1 MLLVKSPCFYFFLFL
16 FLLFESL
23 PLYSQNTSFAKALKD
38 SDALLESG
46 NYEESLKSNRK
57 IEQDFPKLE
66 MLDQVKLIKQRAY
79 LLTKIGQKD
88 SSVQYLQEATQLLS
102 KDSLN
107 QLPLYASLM
116 YDLAFSSISQ
126 NPGNPQIEIY
136 LEESRK
142 IRETHD
148 PEMLGETQHLK
159 ANLFMK
165 KGNFPGA
172 IQIFESLI
180 DRKEEISKHLL
191 ARTHN
196 DYGISLIFMRRHP
209 EAHASLETAMNKFEE
224 HYGTDEHPDM
234 INGLSYLG
242 YISGVIGKLYSG
254 RKYCE
259 EALRLQQKFFPPD
272 HPELAIIYYY
282 LGGIYNNMQEAEKG
296 LAAFQEAIRIDD
308 IHSGPQMSP
317 RKANFYMSLGAAYK
331 GINDFDRSLEANQ
344 KAVDFF
350 ESLPNQHPFMDQLYA
365 NIGMTYFDKRD
376 LENAQSYLDK
386 SMKLAL
392 EKFPETHPSMVTRFT
407 AYAKLYEE
415 KKAYQKSL
423 EYWEKAAQVEAVRSG
438 PKSSRIAHFK
448 SKQGAVYFNYLKN
461 PQKALAFYEQA
472 IAAMDLESWT
482 QGNQYPLNQ
491 LSREQ
496 PTVMLGIC
504 HGYSLCLQAE
514 SEKQDHKKAFEL
526 ILAAEKLVDSTR
538 SEYLTESSKLELAS
552 NSRKLYELGIELA
565 FELYQKSGDQMYL
578 NNAFRLSEKSKALL
592 LLLSLKHV
600 QALQSSEI
608 PESVLEKEQELE
620 RKIMSTKSL
629 KSRYTRDQLAETDS
643 ISKILFALNASRD
656 SLIAELELNYP
667 QYFRIKYDPH
677 IPQLSEIQNQL
688 LQEKEAALVY
698 FLDDAFV
705 YRFDIRKD
713 KVDFTRKE
721 LNEDFSSR
729 IRDFRQLIY
738 APLSS
743 KTDDDFVEMQGKF
756 VTEAHR
762 LYELLLPV
770 KEDFSGIE
778 TLKIIPDGVLSML
791 SMDLLLSKMPT
802 DIGKIRSYPWAIRDY
817 EFSYLYSMGLWMYL
831 EETRP
836 IKRPEPRLLAFQPS
850 YPNTEMEE
858 GLFAERRA
866 GFGPLKFS
874 EAEVKG
880 ISDFYA
886 GEILSGSQANEAN
899 FYEMAHEYPI
909 IHISSHAMVPE
920 KKQRDAFIAL
930 SHSENGEY
938 DDSLMIEE
946 LYTQRL
952 KAEMVVLS
960 ACETALGELA
970 EGEGVLS
977 LGRAF
982 TYAGARSLIMSL
994 WEVND
999 ESTAEIMTSFYKHLA
1014 EGDQKST
1021 ALRKAK
1027 LAYIEKSDQLES
1039 QPYFWAAFLASGDMQ
1054 PLPEKSSNSWL
1065 WFLAILG
1072 IIGIFWGIRSVVV
1085 R

>member
-1 MLLVKSPCFYFFLFL
+1 MQSVKIPCLYFSLFLFL
-16 FLLFESL
+16 FHI
-23 PLYSQNTSFAKALKD
+23 SQPGYGQDTAFSEALKASKSMLD
-38 SDALLESG
+38 KG
-46 NYEESLKSNRK
+46 NYEASLEANRK
-57 IEQDFPKLE
+57 IEQNSPKLNE
-66 MLDQVKLIKQRAY
+66 LDQVKLYQQRAY
-79 LLTKIGQKD
+79 LMTKIGLED
-88 SSVQYLQEATQLLS
+88 SSIQYLRHAIQLLQ

-107 QLPLYASLM
+107 QLPLYGRLM

-126 NPGNPQIEIY
+126 NPGNPEIETFIK
-136 LEESRK
+136 ESKK
-142 IRETHD
+142 IREEHD
-148 PEMLGETQHLK
+148 PEMLEESQHLLG
-159 ANLFMK
+159 NLYMK
-165 KGNFPGA
+165 RGNFPSA
-172 IQIFESLI
+172 IKIFESLI
-180 DRKEEISKHLL
+180 AKKEAISKHLL
-191 ARTHN
+191 ARSHS
-196 DYGISLIFMRRHP
+196 DYGICLIFMRRHP
-209 EAHASLETAMNKFEE
+209 EAHASLEMAMNLFED
-224 HYGTDEHPDM
+224 HYETDEHPDM

-259 EALRLQQKFFPPD
+259 EALHLQQKFFPPD
-272 HPELAIIYYY
+272 HPELSIIYYY

-308 IHSGPQMSP
+308 IHSGTQMSP
-317 RKANFYMSLGAAYK
+317 RKANFYMSLGASYK
-331 GINDFDRSLEANQ
+331 GINDYDRSLEANQ

-350 ESLPNQHPFMDQLYA
+350 ESLSGGHPFMDQLYA

-376 LENAQSYLDK
+376 LENTQLYLDK

-415 KKAYQKSL
+415 KKDFQKAMD
-423 EYWEKAAQVEAVRSG
+423 YWEKAAQVEAARSG
-438 PKSSRIAHFK
+438 PKSSRIAQFK
-448 SKQGAVYFNYLKN
+448 SKQGAVYFNHLKN
-461 PQKALAFYEQA
+461 PLRALAYYEQA
-472 IAAMDLESWT
+472 LGAMDLDSWT
-482 QGNQYPLNQ
+482 QENTYPLSQ
-491 LSREQ
+491 LTREQ
-496 PTVMLGIC
+496 PTVLLGIC
-504 HGYSLCLQAE
+504 HGYSLSLKAA
-514 SEKQDHKKAFEL
+514 SEKQDLEKAFEL
-526 ILAAEKLVDSTR
+526 ILAAEQLVDSTR

-552 NSRKLYELGIELA
+552 NSRQLYALGIELA
-565 FELYQKSGDQMYL
+565 FELYQEKGDKMYL
-578 NNAFRLSEKSKALL
+578 ENAFRLSEKSKALL

-608 PESVLEKEQELE
+608 PEYVLEKEQELE
-620 RKIMSTKSL
+620 RKIMNTKSL
-629 KSRYTRDQLAETDS
+629 KSRYTSDQLAETDS

-656 SLIAELELNYP
+656 SLIADLELNYP

-677 IPQLSEIQNQL
+677 IPQISEIQNQL
-688 LQEKEAALVY
+688 LSKNEAALVY
-698 FLDDAFV
+698 FQDNKFL
-705 YRFDIRKD
+705 YRFDIQKE
-713 KVDFTRKE
+713 KVDFLRKE
-721 LNEDFSSR
+721 LSKDLSNR
-729 IRDFRQLIY
+729 IRDFRQLVY

-743 KTDDDFVEMQGKF
+743 KTDDDFLEMQQSF
-756 VTEAHR
+756 VAEAHE
-762 LYELLLPV
+762 LYNLLLPP
-770 KEDFSGIE
+770 KEDFSVIDK
-778 TLKIIPDGVLSML
+778 LKIIPDGVLSML
-791 SMDLLLSKMPT
+791 SMDLLLSKVP
-802 DIGKIRSYPWAIRDY
+802 DDLGKVRRYPWAIRDY

-836 IKRPEPRLLAFQPS
+836 TKRPEPILLAFQPT
-850 YPNTEMEE
+850 YPESEMGE

-874 EAEVKG
+874 EEEVKG
-880 ISDFYA
+880 ISNFYTTK
-886 GEILSGSQANEAN
+886 ILSGPRANEAN
-899 FYEMAHEYPI
+899 FYEMANEYPI

-930 SHSENGEY
+930 SQSDHGEY
-938 DDSLMIEE
+938 DDSLKIEE

-999 ESTAEIMTSFYKHLA
+999 ESTAEIMTTFYKHLA
-1014 EGDQKST
+1014 EGDSKST

-1054 PLPEKSSNSWL
+1054 ALPEKSSNSWL
-1065 WFLAILG
+1065 WLLAILG
-1072 IIGIFWGIRSVVV
+1072 IIGIFWGLKRVGVL
-1085 R
+1085 